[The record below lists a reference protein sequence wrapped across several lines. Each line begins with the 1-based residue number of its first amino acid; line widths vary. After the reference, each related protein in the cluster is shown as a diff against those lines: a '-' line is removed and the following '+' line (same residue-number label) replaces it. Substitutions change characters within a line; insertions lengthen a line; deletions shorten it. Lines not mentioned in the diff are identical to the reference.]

1 MKGDV
6 SVNNLSFTYPDG
18 SNALN
23 NLSIQIRNK
32 EKVAILGANGAGKT
46 TFVMHLNGVN
56 RIQKGT
62 VIIGGEDLNDD
73 NINSIRKEVGIVFQD
88 PDNQLFMP
96 TVYEDV
102 TFGPKNFGFDD
113 KEIEKNAKMA
123 LDLVGMYDHKDKAPY
138 HLSLGQ
144 KRKVSIATVLAS
156 KPKVIVFDEPSSNLD
171 PSSRREL
178 IEIIKSLNCTIIL
191 VTHDIPLALELC
203 PRTVVID
210 EGKILCDMGITEFL
224 ANEKLMKKS
233 RIELP
238 FGFELHH
245 RFHHLEE
252 GAKETMH
259 KHSS

>member
-62 VIIGGEDLNDD
+62 VIIGGKDLNDD

-113 KEIEKNAKMA
+113 NCDEYLER
-123 LDLVGMYDHKDKAPY
+123 DLRSSVRWY
-138 HLSLGQ
+138 HELSEVRC
-144 KRKVSIATVLAS
+144 KR
-156 KPKVIVFDEPSSNLD
+156 P
-171 PSSRREL
+171 
-178 IEIIKSLNCTIIL
+178 
-191 VTHDIPLALELC
+191 
-203 PRTVVID
+203 
-210 EGKILCDMGITEFL
+210 
-224 ANEKLMKKS
+224 
-233 RIELP
+233 
-238 FGFELHH
+238 
-245 RFHHLEE
+245 
-252 GAKETMH
+252 
-259 KHSS
+259 